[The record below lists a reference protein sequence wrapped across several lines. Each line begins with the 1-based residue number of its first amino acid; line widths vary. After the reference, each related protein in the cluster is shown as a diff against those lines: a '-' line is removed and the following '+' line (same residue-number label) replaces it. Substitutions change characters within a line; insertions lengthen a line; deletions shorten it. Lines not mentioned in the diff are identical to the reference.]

1 MAIEMALRAYKG
13 KVYAIEKK
21 ELAVELLKKNKE
33 QFQADNLEIIEGL
46 APEAMKALE
55 APTHAF
61 IGGSSGNMKEIMELL
76 LENPACN
83 GHRNCADD
91 CEQIKNSRQ
100 ISHDDGRK
108 PHLYY
113 FLYGKLSA
121 ERIEL

>member
-1 MAIEMALRAYKG
+1 
-13 KVYAIEKK
+13 
-21 ELAVELLKKNKE
+21 
-33 QFQADNLEIIEGL
+33 
-46 APEAMKALE
+46 
-55 APTHAF
+55 
-61 IGGSSGNMKEIMELL
+61 MELL
-76 LENPACN
+76 LEKNSKV
-83 GHRNCADD
+83 RIVINCIALESVSEALECLKTLPVTDTEIVQND